1 MAVKT
6 KWAIIGT
13 GYIANQF
20 ASGMRAV
27 EDAILEAVVSRSENS
42 GKKFAQ
48 KYGCEKVYT
57 DLKTMLDTE
66 KIDIVYLA
74 IPNSCHFE
82 YIMEILERGIPVLSE
97 KPMVDNGKQLTQVLN
112 KAKEKNTFLME
123 GMWTRCFPAVIQTR
137 NWIKEGRIGKPLT
150 VRAGFDIKPDIDDW
164 QPWKAGIKYAAGAL
178 RDVGIYSLGMAYL
191 VFPEGP
197 QKIYSN
203 MKSNG

>member
-20 ASGMRAV
+20 VSGMRAV

-97 KPMVDNGKQLTQVLN
+97 KPMVDT
-112 KAKEKNTFLME
+112 EETY
-123 GMWTRCFPAVIQTR
+123 
-137 NWIKEGRIGKPLT
+137 
-150 VRAGFDIKPDIDDW
+150 AGFEQSKRKEYIPDGRHVDEMFSGSHTDKKLD
-164 QPWKAGIKYAAGAL
+164 QRRTDRKATDSPCRL
-178 RDVGIYSLGMAYL
+178 
-191 VFPEGP
+191 
-197 QKIYSN
+197 
-203 MKSNG
+203 

>member
-123 GMWTRCFPAVIQTR
+123 GMWTRCFPAVI
-137 NWIKEGRIGKPLT
+137 
-150 VRAGFDIKPDIDDW
+150 
-164 QPWKAGIKYAAGAL
+164 
-178 RDVGIYSLGMAYL
+178 
-191 VFPEGP
+191 
-197 QKIYSN
+197 
-203 MKSNG
+203 

>member
-1 MAVKT
+1 MAAKT

-20 ASGMRAV
+20 VSGMRAV

-97 KPMVDNGKQLTQVLN
+97 KPMVDNGKQL
-112 KAKEKNTFLME
+112 F
-123 GMWTRCFPAVIQTR
+123 
-137 NWIKEGRIGKPLT
+137 
-150 VRAGFDIKPDIDDW
+150 
-164 QPWKAGIKYAAGAL
+164 
-178 RDVGIYSLGMAYL
+178 S
-191 VFPEGP
+191 
-197 QKIYSN
+197 
-203 MKSNG
+203 

>member
-20 ASGMRAV
+20 AFGMRAV

-74 IPNSCHFE
+74 IPNSCHFGFLPSTS
-82 YIMEILERGIPVLSE
+82 ISVSVILNILWRFW
-97 KPMVDNGKQLTQVLN
+97 
-112 KAKEKNTFLME
+112 KEE
-123 GMWTRCFPAVIQTR
+123 
-137 NWIKEGRIGKPLT
+137 
-150 VRAGFDIKPDIDDW
+150 
-164 QPWKAGIKYAAGAL
+164 
-178 RDVGIYSLGMAYL
+178 SLY
-191 VFPEGP
+191 
-197 QKIYSN
+197 
-203 MKSNG
+203 

>member
-20 ASGMRAV
+20 AFGMRAV

-82 YIMEILERGIPVLSE
+82 YIMEILEREVPMPV
-97 KPMVDNGKQLTQVLN
+97 DQ
-112 KAKEKNTFLME
+112 
-123 GMWTRCFPAVIQTR
+123 
-137 NWIKEGRIGKPLT
+137 IGKN
-150 VRAGFDIKPDIDDW
+150 G
-164 QPWKAGIKYAAGAL
+164 
-178 RDVGIYSLGMAYL
+178 VGSEFIVGENKEL
-191 VFPEGP
+191 EDE
-197 QKIYSN
+197 
-203 MKSNG
+203 

>member
-20 ASGMRAV
+20 VSGMRAV

-150 VRAGFDIKPDIDDW
+150 VRAGFDIKPDIALESRNQICSRCTSGCW
-164 QPWKAGIKYAAGAL
+164 NLFSWNGVSGIPGRPTEDLFQYEIKRRG
-178 RDVGIYSLGMAYL
+178 R
-191 VFPEGP
+191 
-197 QKIYSN
+197 
-203 MKSNG
+203 

>member
-20 ASGMRAV
+20 VSGMRAV

-66 KIDIVYLA
+66 KIDIVYLDQFHSVYL
-74 IPNSCHFE
+74 N
-82 YIMEILERGIPVLSE
+82 ILWRFW
-97 KPMVDNGKQLTQVLN
+97 
-112 KAKEKNTFLME
+112 KEE
-123 GMWTRCFPAVIQTR
+123 
-137 NWIKEGRIGKPLT
+137 
-150 VRAGFDIKPDIDDW
+150 
-164 QPWKAGIKYAAGAL
+164 
-178 RDVGIYSLGMAYL
+178 SLY
-191 VFPEGP
+191 
-197 QKIYSN
+197 
-203 MKSNG
+203 

>member
-20 ASGMRAV
+20 AFGMRAV

-66 KIDIVYLA
+66 KSI
-74 IPNSCHFE
+74 S
-82 YIMEILERGIPVLSE
+82 YIWQFRIPVI
-97 KPMVDNGKQLTQVLN
+97 LN
-112 KAKEKNTFLME
+112 ILWRFWKEE
-123 GMWTRCFPAVIQTR
+123 
-137 NWIKEGRIGKPLT
+137 
-150 VRAGFDIKPDIDDW
+150 
-164 QPWKAGIKYAAGAL
+164 
-178 RDVGIYSLGMAYL
+178 SLY
-191 VFPEGP
+191 
-197 QKIYSN
+197 
-203 MKSNG
+203 